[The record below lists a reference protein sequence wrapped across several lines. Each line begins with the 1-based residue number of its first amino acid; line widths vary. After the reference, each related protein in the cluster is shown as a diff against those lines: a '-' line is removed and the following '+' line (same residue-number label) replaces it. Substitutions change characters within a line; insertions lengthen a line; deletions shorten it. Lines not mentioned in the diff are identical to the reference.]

1 MSRHKS
7 CTAKIQLSFGRK
19 QTELGRKEVSALNS
33 KSKCFTHNSSARSIN
48 DYENG
53 SAPDRVAECVG
64 VALRPSRTIS
74 LTSANSADLG
84 IEVRVT
90 SDDKSNVFIDIESN
104 DISSLRAIIN
114 SYLTL
119 ADASYR
125 CITQGDAD

>member
-1 MSRHKS
+1 VSRHKS

-19 QTELGRKEVSALNS
+19 QTELGKEVSALNS
-33 KSKCFTHNSSARSIN
+33 KSKCFTHNSRARSIN
-48 DYENG
+48 DYKNG
-53 SAPDRVAECVG
+53 SAPDRVAECVS
-64 VALRPSRTIS
+64 VALRPPRTIS
-74 LTSANSADLG
+74 LTSVDSADLG

-114 SYLTL
+114 SYLRL